1 MHEERI
7 QSTAM
12 DKISTV
18 TFLKPYSNIFAP
30 VCHSVHRGESASVH
44 AGIPPK
50 ETPRQ
55 GDPPPLPRRPP
66 AKETPP
72 TAKET
77 PRRLLL
83 RAVRILLECIL
94 VITSFSQHQDHLNG
108 KTETS
113 MFSLFLCI
121 LAHLILP
128 RLYLS
133 LGITATSYA
142 RFFERC
148 FLYDSSFRTYFQI
161 LTRF

>member
-7 QSTAM
+7 PSTAT

-50 ETPRQ
+50 ETRRQ

-77 PRRLLL
+77 PPTTT
-83 RAVRILLECIL
+83 AAGGTHPTGMHSCYY
-94 VITSFSQHQDHLNG
+94 VIQSTSRSSQWQN
-108 KTETS
+108 
-113 MFSLFLCI
+113 
-121 LAHLILP
+121 
-128 RLYLS
+128 
-133 LGITATSYA
+133 
-142 RFFERC
+142 
-148 FLYDSSFRTYFQI
+148 
-161 LTRF
+161 

>member
-7 QSTAM
+7 PSTAT

-18 TFLKPYSNIFAP
+18 TFLKPYSNICAP

-50 ETPRQ
+50 ETRHQ

-77 PRRLLL
+77 PPDDYCCGRYASYWNAFLLL
-83 RAVRILLECIL
+83 RHSVNIKI
-94 VITSFSQHQDHLNG
+94 I
-108 KTETS
+108 S
-113 MFSLFLCI
+113 MAKLKL

-148 FLYDSSFRTYFQI
+148 FLYDSSFTTYFQI